1 LFRGPTSPLRGSC
14 WLLRGSHLRLRPA
27 RLAPGP
33 TGPGSA
39 QMNSV

>member
-1 LFRGPTSPLRGSC
+1 LFRGPTSPRRARCRLP
-14 WLLRGSHLRLRPA
+14 RGSHLRLRPA
-27 RLAPGP
+27 RLAPGA